1 MEVVTEPATR
11 KRPSRARWVRRALF
25 GAVLVAGL
33 VVSGTA
39 ARVWQVA
46 RSDDQRPADVVVV
59 LGAAQYNGKP
69 SEVLEAR
76 LVHAQRLYAR
86 GVAKTIVTV
95 GGAREG
101 DAYSEAEAGK
111 RWLLGSTTRTGDA
124 KEPLPSDRVVAL
136 TTGSDTLGSIRAV
149 AEEAK
154 LQGWNSAVIVSD
166 PWHSLRS
173 RTMAQ
178 DFGLSAWASPT
189 RRGPIVQTRETQI
202 NYIVRETGALLYYR
216 LTHAPANDHTG
227 VG

>member
-1 MEVVTEPATR
+1 MTEPAPR
-11 KRPSRARWVRRALF
+11 RRPSRARWVRRALF

-33 VVSGTA
+33 VVGGTA

-46 RSDDQRPADVVVV
+46 RLDDQRPADIVVV

-76 LVHAQRLYAR
+76 LNHAQRLYER
-86 GVAKTIVTV
+86 GVAKTVVTV

-111 RWLLGSTTRTGDA
+111 RWLLGTSTRAGSA
-124 KEPLPSDRVVAL
+124 KESLPSDRVIAL

-154 LQGWNSAVIVSD
+154 QQGWRSAVIVSD

-178 DFGLSAWASPT
+178 DFGLAAWASPT
-189 RRGPIVQTRETQI
+189 RRGPIVATRETQI

-227 VG
+227 LG